1 MKKFINEFKEFIS
14 RGNVM
19 DMAVGIVIG
28 TAFTKII
35 NSIVSDIIM
44 PIIGTITGRINLST
58 LKLIITPASE
68 GVEELAIKYG
78 NFLQAVVDFVIIAF
92 AIFCAIKVINSIRN
106 KLEKKQ
112 EEEKKTEPPKPSNE
126 EVLLTEIRDLLK
138 K

>member
-92 AIFCAIKVINSIRN
+92 AIFSAIKVINSIRN